1 MKHPSN
7 RLTKLSNEA
16 SKLGDFRLTLS
27 QNPINMNCTL
37 PPQLATETQRW
48 SPSMSYME
56 VVEKER
62 EWNEARTRVGAYMWW
77 SVGAVTKKGW
87 GGGGYL
93 LRWVFHHESVTI
105 HGVSMT

>member
-1 MKHPSN
+1 
-7 RLTKLSNEA
+7 
-16 SKLGDFRLTLS
+16 
-27 QNPINMNCTL
+27 
-37 PPQLATETQRW
+37 
-48 SPSMSYME
+48 MSYME